1 MYILKDE
8 DIEFVV
14 NDYLRAYSEDARK
27 EVVEVIKQDRERLG
41 FTGNGDVLRSR
52 LEPILGPAVN
62 YAVLNQK
69 LYFKREIEELKDTGI
84 RFYEWGF
91 GNTNYCHNGHSQMD
105 KKIFCVD
112 DDDHY
117 YVRKPKKLLVRR
129 ERPSRMPKGSP
140 YDANEICN
148 CVMMAFLVEANDYTI
163 TDVEPEPTTKKTSN
177 SRQTSSS
184 RQTKTVQPVVS
195 ERPAFKSFYL
205 DEPST
210 PPTSKPNSA
219 IARII
224 AFIIAIVIA
233 IAIIY

>member
-14 NDYLRAYSEDARK
+14 NDYLRAYSEEARK
-27 EVVEVIKQDRERLG
+27 EVVEVIKQDRERLS
-41 FTGNGDVLRSR
+41 FAGNGDVLRSR
-52 LEPILGPAVN
+52 LEHVLGPAVN
-62 YAVLNQK
+62 YAVLSQK
-69 LYFKREIEELKDTGI
+69 FYFKREIEGFKEVGF
-84 RFYEWGF
+84 RFYEWSF

-105 KKIFCVD
+105 KKIFCLD

-129 ERPSRMPKGSP
+129 ERPARMPKGTP
-140 YDANEICN
+140 YNANEICN
-148 CVMMAFLVEANDYTI
+148 CIILPFPDEDEYTV
-163 TDVEPEPTTKKTSN
+163 TDIEPAPTTKKTSN
-177 SRQTSSS
+177 SRQISSS

-210 PPTSKPNSA
+210 PPPSKPNSA
-219 IARII
+219 IAGII